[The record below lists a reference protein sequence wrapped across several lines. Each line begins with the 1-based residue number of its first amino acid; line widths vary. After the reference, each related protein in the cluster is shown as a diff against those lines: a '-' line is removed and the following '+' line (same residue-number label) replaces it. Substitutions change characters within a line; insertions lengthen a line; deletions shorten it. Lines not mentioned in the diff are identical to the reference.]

1 MGIAAG
7 FCLERASC
15 VHRFLISGPDL
26 RIDARFSP
34 IKHSSVHRF
43 LISGPDFGIDAALSS
58 LCVRAA
64 RLQHYSRC
72 GKEEWFRLQH
82 YRRCGKE
89 DWFRLQH
96 YRRCSKEEWFR
107 LQYYRRCCKEEW
119 FRLQHHRC
127 CTEERPAF
135 RMTVADA
142 ACPAAT
148 TFALR
153 FHLSPPQRHSASGSI
168 FLRRNDIRAPVPSF
182 SAATKTV
189 LRPEPTKT
197 KKGWPARSP
206 LLYKGIRLIC

>member
-1 MGIAAG
+1 MQTSKARRVLGRLMERVLGDVLKMGCFVHRFLISGLDLGIDAS
-7 FCLERASC
+7 FSRFKPSC
-15 VHRFLISGPDL
+15 VYRFLISGPDL
-26 RIDARFSP
+26 GIDASFSP

-43 LISGPDFGIDAALSS
+43 LISGLDLRIDAALSS

-64 RLQHYSRC
+64 RLQH
-72 GKEEWFRLQH
+72 
-82 YRRCGKE
+82 
-89 DWFRLQH
+89 
-96 YRRCSKEEWFR
+96 
-107 LQYYRRCCKEEW
+107 YRRCCKEEW

-168 FLRRNDIRAPVPSF
+168 FLRRNVIWPLVPSF

-197 KKGWPARSP
+197 DKKRGGRHGHPF
-206 LLYKGIRLIC
+206 YIKV